1 METLSQLLAKMS
13 VFSMA
18 HNLTNGHPTEKDYI
32 QPFTVMAE
40 EHPPSPSR
48 GGDTRAFR
56 RLRVKPAM
64 TVSRGDCSHKVL
76 VLKSL
81 KTNRYATNR

>member
-1 METLSQLLAKMS
+1 MS
-13 VFSMA
+13 VFAMA

-40 EHPPSPSR
+40 EHPPSPMRKDESLAL
-48 GGDTRAFR
+48 G

-64 TVSRGDCSHKVL
+64 TVSRCSL
-76 VLKSL
+76 IVLKTL
-81 KTNRYATNR
+81 KTREYANR

>member
-1 METLSQLLAKMS
+1 MS
-13 VFSMA
+13 VFAMA

-40 EHPPSPSR
+40 EPSFRESGTPSPSR

-64 TVSRGDCSHKVL
+64 TVSKGDCSHKVL
-76 VLKSL
+76 VLESL
-81 KTNRYATNR
+81 KTTKYDNR

>member
-1 METLSQLLAKMS
+1 MS
-13 VFSMA
+13 VFAMA
-18 HNLTNGHPTEKDYI
+18 HNLTNGHPTLKDYI

-40 EHPPSPSR
+40 AHPPSPSR

-64 TVSRGDCSHKVL
+64 TVSREIVVIK
-76 VLKSL
+76 
-81 KTNRYATNR
+81 Y